1 MRFES
6 GVNPANVRSWKLE
19 VCVLRTE
26 VEYQKSWKQKIQCT
40 YDRAS
45 TNISNFADR
54 DLKLEVGSRKL
65 EVGSWK
71 LETAS
76 WKLEVGSW
84 KLGLGSWCAAK
95 ENEYQTNFESK
106 NT

>member
-1 MRFES
+1 MEIGS
-6 GVNPANVRSWKLE
+6 WKLEAGSWKLEAGSWKLE

-26 VEYQKSWKQKIQCT
+26 VEYQKNWKQKIQCT

-71 LETAS
+71 LEAGS
-76 WKLEVGSW
+76 WKLEVGTW
-84 KLGLGSWCAAK
+84 KLVCC
-95 ENEYQTNFESK
+95 ERE
-106 NT
+106 